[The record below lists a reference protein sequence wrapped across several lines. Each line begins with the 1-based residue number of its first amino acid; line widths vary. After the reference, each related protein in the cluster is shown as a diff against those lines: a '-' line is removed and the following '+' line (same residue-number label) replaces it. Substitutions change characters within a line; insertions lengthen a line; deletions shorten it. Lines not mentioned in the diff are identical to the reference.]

1 MDSVLYD
8 THAVR
13 YSNCPL
19 RASDPFRNKPKLIV
33 FARFGARFWR
43 YRRRRVAVCLSQ
55 RSFTVR

>member
-19 RASDPFRNKPKLIV
+19 RASDHLRNKPKVIV
-33 FARFGARFWR
+33 SRGS
-43 YRRRRVAVCLSQ
+43 VCVSGDTADP
-55 RSFTVR
+55 RCGISFTP